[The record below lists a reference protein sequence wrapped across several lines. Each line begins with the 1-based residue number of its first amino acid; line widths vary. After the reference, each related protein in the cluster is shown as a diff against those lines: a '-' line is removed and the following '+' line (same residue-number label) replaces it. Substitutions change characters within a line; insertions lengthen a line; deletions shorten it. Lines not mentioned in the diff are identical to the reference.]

1 MPPRSHKEITLALTA
16 LAFNAGDYKAAL
28 TDLEKQGIFV
38 VEDTLKGWAT
48 ETHLEQYESIQE
60 KAKELYEQQAI
71 VNMRSRIGEA
81 DAAEKLAIKR
91 AVDTILG
98 TDNPKEAA
106 QAAYYLS
113 NVKKNN
119 IEKMRLMQDKSTEI
133 IEDRTPDQAL
143 RSLMS
148 RGILKPV
155 EEKE

>member
-1 MPPRSHKEITLALTA
+1 MPPRSHTEITLALQA

-28 TDLEKQGIFV
+28 VDLEKQGVIV

-60 KAKELYEQQAI
+60 KTKELYEQQAI

>member
-1 MPPRSHKEITLALTA
+1 MPPRSHKEITLALTS
-16 LAFNAGDYKAAL
+16 LAFNAGDYPAAIK
-28 TDLEKQGIFV
+28 DLEKQGISI

-81 DAAEKLAIKR
+81 DAAERLAIKR

-119 IEKMRLMQDKSTEI
+119 IEKMRLMQEKSTEI
-133 IEDRTPDQAL
+133 IEDRTPADLL
-143 RSLMS
+143 RSLMT
-148 RGILKPV
+148 RGIIKPV